1 MQTDSPNS
9 YEQIYAMVR
18 QIPAGM
24 VSTYGRIA
32 LLAGYP
38 RRARLV
44 GYALHSLS
52 DAQAA
57 GEVPW
62 WRVINAAG
70 RISSPHP
77 EMQRSILE
85 SEGVQFDS
93 RGSVDL
99 RRFVWEGEPVQERD
113 ELE

>member
-1 MQTDSPNS
+1 MHNDSPSS

-18 QIPAGM
+18 QIPAGK

-32 LLAGYP
+32 LLAGFP
-38 RRARLV
+38 GRARMV

-52 DAQAA
+52 EERAS

-70 RISSPHP
+70 RCSSPHA
-77 EMQRSILE
+77 ELQRSILE
-85 SEGVQFDS
+85 SEGVQFDT
-93 RGSVDL
+93 RGYVDL
-99 RRFVWEGEPVQERD
+99 QRFVWEGD
-113 ELE
+113 

>member
-1 MQTDSPNS
+1 VENDSPNS
-9 YEQIYAMVR
+9 YEQIYALVC

-38 RRARLV
+38 GRARLV

-52 DAQAA
+52 DARAS

-70 RISSPHP
+70 RISSPNA
-77 EMQRSILE
+77 ELQRSILE
-85 SEGVQFDS
+85 SEGVQFDP
-93 RGSVDL
+93 RGYVDL
-99 RRFVWEGEPVQERD
+99 GRFVWEGDHEGD
-113 ELE
+113 